1 MSSDP
6 DLTNLVKSCEDT
18 YPSLSEGEVTLESVT
33 TCEINAK
40 LQQALNKRKQELSD
54 QSRTSKLWI
63 SYMNMVKIA
72 RMLLMADRI
81 GSWDRHLSAV
91 GECLPIFAA
100 AGHYNYLKLT
110 YLYLQNIQ
118 NLEAKDPA
126 VFRKFQEGIHVIRRS
141 DKFWAGLGC
150 DLVMSRP

>member
-1 MSSDP
+1 MITLVSEVMSSDR

-18 YPSLSEGEVTLESVT
+18 YTLLSEGEVTLESVT

-40 LQQALNKRKQELSD
+40 LQQELNKRKQELSD

-72 RMLLMADRI
+72 RII
-81 GSWDRHLSAV
+81 GSWDIHLSAV
-91 GECLPIFAA
+91 GECLPIFAT
-100 AGHYNYLKLT
+100 AGHYNYLKAA
-110 YLYLQNIQ
+110 YLYLQNMQ

-126 VFRKFQEGIHVIRRS
+126 VF
-141 DKFWAGLGC
+141 
-150 DLVMSRP
+150 